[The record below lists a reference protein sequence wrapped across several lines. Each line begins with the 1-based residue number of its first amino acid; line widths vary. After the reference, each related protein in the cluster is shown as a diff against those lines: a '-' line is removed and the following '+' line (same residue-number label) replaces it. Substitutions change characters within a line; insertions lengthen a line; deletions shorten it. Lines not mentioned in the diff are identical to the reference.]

1 MEIGTQI
8 RENRRRLKLSQDAL
22 AERIYVSRQS
32 ISSWEN
38 GKTYPDVQSLLLL
51 STAFDVTVDAL
62 IKGDVETMEK
72 KIVDARGEMKR
83 RGAVVLAMALVLM
96 ATVCWFAW
104 QQEAGW
110 GEKALPTL
118 VLVGVAL
125 LAFAFAFAWLAAI
138 WRDLDL
144 RTYREVLDY
153 VGGRDVRR
161 DGSAS
166 KLARGTV
173 GEKVMHFLP
182 YLAVI
187 CIVGYVL
194 GRLVKMVL
202 AALGLA

>member
-1 MEIGTQI
+1 MEIGSQI
-8 RENRRRLKLSQDAL
+8 RENRKRISLSQDAL
-22 AERIYVSRQS
+22 AERIYVSRQT

-51 STAFDVTVDAL
+51 SEVFGVTVDAL

-72 KIVDARGEMKR
+72 KIADARGEMKR
-83 RGAVVLAMALVLM
+83 RGAVVVGMALALM
-96 ATVCWFAW
+96 AATCWFAW

-118 VLVGVAL
+118 VLVGVVL
-125 LAFAFAFAWLAAI
+125 LAFAFAVARLAGI

-161 DGSAS
+161 DGEAS
-166 KLARGTV
+166 RLARGTV
-173 GEKVMHFLP
+173 GEKILHLLP
-182 YLAVI
+182 YFAVI
-187 CIVGYVL
+187 AIVGYVL
-194 GRLVKMVL
+194 GRLVKVAL
-202 AALGLA
+202 LALGLA

>member
-1 MEIGTQI
+1 MEIGAQI
-8 RENRRRLKLSQDAL
+8 RENRKRLKLSQDAL
-22 AERIYVSRQS
+22 AERIYVSRQT

-83 RGAVVLAMALVLM
+83 RGAVVAGTALALI
-96 ATVCWFAW
+96 ATICWFAW

-118 VLVGVAL
+118 VLVLVAL
-125 LAFAFAFAWLAAI
+125 LVNAGSIARLASV

-153 VGGRDVRR
+153 VGGRNVRR
-161 DGSAS
+161 DGAAS
-166 KLARGTV
+166 KLARGNI
-173 GEKVMHFLP
+173 GEKIVHFLP

-187 CIVGYVL
+187 AVVGYVL
-194 GRLVKMVL
+194 GRLVKLVVV
-202 AALGLA
+202 ALGLA

>member
-1 MEIGTQI
+1 MEIGAQV

-22 AERIYVSRQS
+22 AERIYVSRQT

-38 GKTYPDVQSLLLL
+38 GKTYPDIQSLLLL
-51 STAFDVTVDAL
+51 SDVFGVTVDAL

-72 KIVDARGEMKR
+72 KITDARGEMKR
-83 RGAVVLAMALVLM
+83 RGAVVTGMALVLM
-96 ATVCWFAW
+96 AAVCWFAW

-125 LAFAFAFAWLAAI
+125 LVFACAFAWLAAI

-166 KLARGTV
+166 KLARGTA
-173 GEKVMHFLP
+173 GQKVLHLLP
-182 YLAVI
+182 YFAVI
-187 CIVGYVL
+187 AIVGYVL
-194 GRLVKMVL
+194 GRLVKMAVV
-202 AALGLA
+202 ALGLA